1 MDALLTT
8 FVAAAL
14 AEFGDKT
21 QLLVAAFAI
30 RYRRA
35 GLILLGVAVA
45 ALANSLI
52 AATGGILL
60 ADFITSQAVSLLVA
74 LALVYA
80 GFSGLIGSKQPRMG
94 AGWKTGAFITTTI
107 CFFLLEFGDK
117 TQVLTLALAAR
128 FDAFALAALGA
139 AAGVVA
145 ANAPAALLADKL
157 PAILPM
163 RGLRIGIGAV
173 LLLAGFMVAISAL
186 GLV

>member
-1 MDALLTT
+1 MPIRSPRIGRTAGNLSASK
-8 FVAAAL
+8 AA
-14 AEFGDKT
+14 
-21 QLLVAAFAI
+21 
-30 RYRRA
+30 
-35 GLILLGVAVA
+35 
-45 ALANSLI
+45 
-52 AATGGILL
+52 
-60 ADFITSQAVSLLVA
+60 
-74 LALVYA
+74 
-80 GFSGLIGSKQPRMG
+80 
-94 AGWKTGAFITTTI
+94 GAFITTTI

-157 PAILPM
+157 PAVLPM

-173 LLLAGFMVAISAL
+173 LLLAGFMVAINAL

>member
-21 QLLVAAFAI
+21 QLLVAALAI

-60 ADFITSQAVSLLVA
+60 AEFITAQAVSLLVA

-145 ANAPAALLADKL
+145 ANAPAALLA
-157 PAILPM
+157 AY
-163 RGLRIGIGAV
+163 G
-173 LLLAGFMVAISAL
+173 LAGASTSISRA
-186 GLV
+186 GFSGKRGP